1 MNQVKLESVCDIKNG
16 YAFKSTE
23 FLKEGIP
30 LLRISSFDNG
40 PVKIDKKTVY
50 VNQNNLVTKS
60 DFKVEKGDIL
70 IALSGATTGKYGIYT
85 DNEPSLLN
93 QRVGLLKSGKATELS
108 GKYFYYYLSILQT
121 EIFRKAG
128 GAAQPNIST
137 KAIGEMLI
145 PLPPLEQQK
154 KIASILDAADT
165 YRQKTKALIAK
176 YDELTQSLFLDMF
189 GDPVK
194 NEKGWEVIDLKKL
207 TTKIGSGNT
216 PKGGSDVYVEKGIT
230 FFRSQNVWKNRIIY
244 KDIAFIDQET
254 HNKMTNSSL
263 KHKDILITKT
273 GRFNTENSSLGR
285 AAIYLGEDDQANV
298 NGHVYL
304 IRLKN
309 DVAHEFVLHI
319 LTSRFY
325 QEHIRRVCVGGI
337 DKRQLNKNHIE
348 DFPII
353 SPPVRI
359 QKTFLA
365 RLLLIH
371 TDQDQMKVNLEKADT
386 LFNSLLQKAFKGDL
400 V

>member
-194 NEKGWEVIDLKKL
+194 NEKGWEMVSLSQYGSFKNGLNYNKGESGVSIKYLGVGDFKSKSKIDDLKSLSNIELNNIPSEGHLLNNGDLVFVRSNGNKALVGRCIEIYPCETKL
-207 TTKIGSGNT
+207 TFSGFCIRYRIKSLNIKPTYLSHLFRNKSFKKLMLQSGQGANIQNINQKILSSIKV
-216 PKGGSDVYVEKGIT
+216 PLPS
-230 FFRSQNVWKNRIIY
+230 
-244 KDIAFIDQET
+244 ET
-254 HNKMTNSSL
+254 LQDKFVTSIQYIEQQKKS
-263 KHKDILITKT
+263 
-273 GRFNTENSSLGR
+273 
-285 AAIYLGEDDQANV
+285 AQA
-298 NGHVYL
+298 G
-304 IRLKN
+304 
-309 DVAHEFVLHI
+309 F
-319 LTSRFY
+319 
-325 QEHIRRVCVGGI
+325 
-337 DKRQLNKNHIE
+337 
-348 DFPII
+348 
-353 SPPVRI
+353 
-359 QKTFLA
+359 
-365 RLLLIH
+365 
-371 TDQDQMKVNLEKADT
+371 EKADE
-386 LFNSLLQKAFKGDL
+386 LFNSLLQKAFNGEL
-400 V
+400 I